1 MARIFISYK
10 RVDKDKVIKIKD
22 QIEVALGEK
31 CWIDIDGI
39 ESNAQFIN
47 VIVKA
52 IRECEVVLFMY
63 SKTHAQIT
71 NFEKDWTI
79 RELNYAS
86 KKNKRIVF
94 VNIDGS
100 PLSDEFEFLYGTQQ
114 QVDAT
119 SAQALFRLNKDLKT
133 WLGKNKT
140 ELRINDRSIKTNE
153 KIVYQIFDNIELV
166 MTKIKDENI
175 YVGNLQVKKLEGTI
189 CNLCED
195 SITDATTYKVL
206 SCLLGE
212 DPDQFYKR
220 TYTINDLSDLTNY
233 DAWKISVERQEKLR
247 NKLYDRVVENL
258 SQQYNIPL
266 LQATPIEKKKY
277 RIYGDYPVILNL
289 NIDKETQNKNNFL
302 SLLKMD

>member
-10 RVDKDKVIKIKD
+10 RVDKDKVFKIKD

-100 PLSDEFEFLYGTQQ
+100 PLSDEFDFLYGTQQ

-119 SAQALFRLNKDLKT
+119 SAQALFRLNNDLKT

>member
-10 RVDKDKVIKIKD
+10 RVDKDKVFKIKD

-133 WLGKNKT
+133 WLGKNNT

-302 SLLKMD
+302 SLLNMD

>member
-10 RVDKDKVIKIKD
+10 RVDKDKVFKIKD

-258 SQQYNIPL
+258 SQLYNIPL

>member
-10 RVDKDKVIKIKD
+10 RVDKDKVFKIKD

-100 PLSDEFEFLYGTQQ
+100 PLSDEFDFLYGTQQ

-119 SAQALFRLNKDLKT
+119 SAQALFRLNNDLKT

-140 ELRINDRSIKTNE
+140 ELRINDRSIKTNK